1 MNFLVDANLPYKLV
15 EYLRIKGFDVIHT
28 DDLPSKERT
37 TDKEIRRISVEQQRI
52 IITKDADFLDSHLI
66 QGVPDKLFLVTTG
79 NITDRELIS
88 LFEKDFEMVI
98 DLLEIYDLIEMD
110 NDRITVHEK

>member
-1 MNFLVDANLPYKLV
+1 
-15 EYLRIKGFDVIHT
+15 
-28 DDLPSKERT
+28 
-37 TDKEIRRISVEQQRI
+37 
-52 IITKDADFLDSHLI
+52 LI

-79 NITDRELIS
+79 NITNRELIS
-88 LFEKDFEMVI
+88 LIEKDFEMVI